1 MIGGPAWAKFR
12 RMQTSLALVAIL
24 AYAAGALEA
33 WRRLH
38 FGNLQRTLVFPGT
51 FMALSLCA
59 ALFLPALRIAI
70 SRHLLNSYRTGF
82 GQSVI
87 SVLVGLGVIL
97 GAGGFLL
104 WQISGATHGGRDPG
118 GAFSGFGAGIGLLI
132 AQVVLVRRLER
143 DPTVRDEIGE

>member
-1 MIGGPAWAKFR
+1 
-12 RMQTSLALVAIL
+12 MQTSLALAAIL

-33 WRRLH
+33 WRTLQ
-38 FGNLQRTLVFPGT
+38 FGNPQRTLVFPGL
-51 FMALSLCA
+51 FMALSLA
-59 ALFLPALRIAI
+59 GATLIPALRTAI

-104 WQISGATHGGRDPG
+104 WQIHGATHGGRDPG
-118 GAFSGFGAGIGLLI
+118 GAFSGFGAGIGLLV
-132 AQVVLVRRLER
+132 AQVVLIRRLER
-143 DPTVRDEIGE
+143 DPEVRGEIGGD

>member
-1 MIGGPAWAKFR
+1 
-12 RMQTSLALVAIL
+12 MQVSLALVGIL

-33 WRRLH
+33 WRLIPS
-38 FGNLQRTLVFPGT
+38 GNPQRTAEFPGV

-59 ALFLPALRIAI
+59 ALFVPALRTAI
-70 SRHLLNSYRTGF
+70 CRHLLTSYRTGF

-87 SVLVGLGVIL
+87 SVLVGLGVIV

-104 WQISGATHGGRDPG
+104 WQIHAAAHGGRDPG
-118 GAFSGFGAGIGLLI
+118 GAFSGFGAGIGLLL

-143 DPTVRDEIGE
+143 DPSVRSEIGGP